1 MHLIEEALGNNT
13 NVNFVNW
20 RCI

>member
-1 MHLIEEALGNNT
+1 MHLIEETLRNHT